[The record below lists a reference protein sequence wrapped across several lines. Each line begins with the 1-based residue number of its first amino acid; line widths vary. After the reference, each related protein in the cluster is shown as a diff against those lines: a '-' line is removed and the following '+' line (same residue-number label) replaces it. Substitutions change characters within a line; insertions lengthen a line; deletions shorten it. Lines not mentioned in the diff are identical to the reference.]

1 MQTQSY
7 KPTARQVQATEVLA
21 SGKHVLLYGGSRSGK
36 TFEIV
41 RATAVRALK
50 AARSRHAFLRLH
62 LIDAKQKLMLD
73 TFPKVMEVC
82 FPQVDYTLN
91 KADLYATLQNGSEIW
106 FGGLDDKERTDKILG
121 AEYATIVLNEAS
133 QIGYDSRNTALT
145 RLAQKCVY
153 KVKGSDVTHIMPTRM
168 YYDCNP
174 PNKGHW
180 LYSLFMR
187 RIDPASKQPLVG
199 ADGYVSFQMNPRD
212 NVENLPPDYLATL
225 EGMPARMRKRFLEG
239 EFGDTNPNALW
250 TLETVEKSRV
260 LDASSLPD
268 MLRIVVAVDP
278 SGADDDSEEADAIG
292 IMVGGLG
299 VDGVGYLFEDLTVK
313 AGPATWGRV
322 VASAYER
329 HEADRVVAETNYG
342 GAMVQHVVRSVNPRI
357 PYKSVTASRGKVV
370 RAEPISSLHEQ
381 GKIKL
386 VGHFPELED
395 ELQGFT
401 THGYI
406 GDRSPNRADAF
417 VWLMSEFF
425 PGIVVER
432 NKREPLPI
440 PRSEDVYFG
449 LSL

>member
-1 MQTQSY
+1 MTTPSY
-7 KPTARQVQATEVLA
+7 KPTARQRQATDALGNA
-21 SGKHVLLYGGSRSGK
+21 KHVLLYGGSRSGK

-41 RATAVRALK
+41 RATIVRALK
-50 AARSRHAFLRLH
+50 AAKSRHVFLRLH
-62 LIDAKQKLMLD
+62 LVEARQKLMLD
-73 TFPKVMEVC
+73 TFPKVMEIC
-82 FPQVDYTLN
+82 FPQVAYSLN
-91 KADLYATLQNGSEIW
+91 KSDLFATFPNGSELW

-133 QIGYDSRNTALT
+133 QISYDSRETALT

-153 KVKGSDVTHIMPTRM
+153 TLNGVEHEMPTRM

-174 PNKGHW
+174 PSKGHW
-180 LYSLFMR
+180 LYSLFVR
-187 RIDPASKQPLVG
+187 RVDPKSKQPMKN
-199 ADGYVSFQMNPRD
+199 ADSFIAMQMNPRD
-212 NVENLPPDYLATL
+212 NVENLSADYLETL
-225 EGMPARMRKRFLEG
+225 EGMSARMRKRFLDG
-239 EFGDTNPNALW
+239 EFGDPNPNALW
-250 TLETVEKSRV
+250 ALEVLEKSRA

-278 SGADDDSEEADAIG
+278 SGASDDSEEADAIG

-299 VDGVGYLFEDLTVK
+299 VDGVGYLFEDLTLR

-329 HEADRVVAETNYG
+329 HEADRVVAEENYG

-357 PYKSVTASRGKVV
+357 PYKSVKASRGKVV
-370 RAEPISSLHEQ
+370 RAEPIASLHEQ

-401 THGYI
+401 THGYV

-425 PGIVVER
+425 PGLVVER

-440 PRSEDVYFG
+440 PRSEDVFFG